1 LIEALPPDDPFLA
14 RAPEQRRQHT
24 FAAVK
29 RLFLRES
36 QVQPLF
42 IVFED
47 PHWIDAE
54 TQAFLDD
61 LINSV
66 PTAAMV
72 LAVNYRPEYR
82 HGWGGK
88 SCYRQLRIDPLPVA
102 DAEELL
108 RALIGDDP
116 SIAPLK
122 RLLIERTEGNPL
134 FLEESVR
141 ALIETAD
148 LVGEPGAYRLAHAAA
163 TIQVPPTVQTILAS
177 RIDRLS
183 TEHKRLLQA
192 ASVVGK
198 DVALPLLEAIADM
211 PADAF
216 REGLAELQA
225 AEFIYETQL
234 FPEIEYTFKHALTH
248 EVAYGSLL
256 AERRR
261 ALHAWIVD
269 AIEQLYGA
277 LLTEHVEILAHHA
290 VRGRLPDKAVRYLR
304 EAGIKAV
311 ARSANREAIEFFA
324 AALEALKTLPSSDET
339 LGIEL
344 DTCIK
349 MGPALI
355 AMKGAGSSEVET
367 VYLRARD
374 LVEQVGDSTQR
385 FPALWGLWFVN
396 FTRGQYE
403 AARMSGARL
412 LDAARVDNSW
422 KRTMPC
428 GQP

>member
-1 LIEALPPDDPFLA
+1 
-14 RAPEQRRQHT
+14 
-24 FAAVK
+24 
-29 RLFLRES
+29 
-36 QVQPLF
+36 
-42 IVFED
+42 
-47 PHWIDAE
+47 
-54 TQAFLDD
+54 
-61 LINSV
+61 
-66 PTAAMV
+66 
-72 LAVNYRPEYR
+72 
-82 HGWGGK
+82 
-88 SCYRQLRIDPLPVA
+88 
-102 DAEELL
+102 
-108 RALIGDDP
+108 
-116 SIAPLK
+116 
-122 RLLIERTEGNPL
+122 
-134 FLEESVR
+134 
-141 ALIETAD
+141 
-148 LVGEPGAYRLAHAAA
+148 
-163 TIQVPPTVQTILAS
+163 
-177 RIDRLS
+177 
-183 TEHKRLLQA
+183 
-192 ASVVGK
+192 
-198 DVALPLLEAIADM
+198 
-211 PADAF
+211 
-216 REGLAELQA
+216 
-225 AEFIYETQL
+225 
-234 FPEIEYTFKHALTH
+234 
-248 EVAYGSLL
+248 
-256 AERRR
+256 
-261 ALHAWIVD
+261 
-269 AIEQLYGA
+269 
-277 LLTEHVEILAHHA
+277 